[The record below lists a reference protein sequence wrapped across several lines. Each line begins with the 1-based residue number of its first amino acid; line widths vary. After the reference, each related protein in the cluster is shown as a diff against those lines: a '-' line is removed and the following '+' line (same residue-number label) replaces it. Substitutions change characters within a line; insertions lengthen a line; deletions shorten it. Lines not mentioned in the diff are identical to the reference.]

1 MTEPIPE
8 YKVSPIQILHKLY
21 QIHGTAMAKFPMVCK
36 EQCADCCTG
45 NVVATSI
52 EISYLLSK
60 LNSQEIAHLNTRI
73 KDGFPGKRYQPG
85 MTTNGFA
92 IQCMEE
98 NGPEPEEEEND
109 PSWGKCPLLEN
120 GRCSVYEA
128 RPFGC
133 RSMISELVCHDQGIA
148 QVPPLALTLNTI
160 FLQYIEHIDS
170 KGFSGNLSDMVLL
183 YLNQLDVCSNGG
195 AGALYLS
202 LENIENSDKTGGVIQ
217 NYKIP
222 ALMVPPEH
230 RRDVESIL
238 KEISALG

>member
-1 MTEPIPE
+1 MTRN
-8 YKVSPIQILHKLY
+8 KVNPIQILDKLY
-21 QIHGTAMAKFPMVCK
+21 QIHDTAMADFSVVCK
-36 EQCADCCTG
+36 EQCSDCCTC
-45 NVVATSI
+45 NVVATSL
-52 EISYLLSK
+52 ETAYLFSK
-60 LNSQEIAHLNTRI
+60 LEPQGGVDLGTRI
-73 KDGFPGKRYQPG
+73 NDRFPQRRYQPG

-92 IQCMEE
+92 IQCLEAD
-98 NGPEPEEEEND
+98 GAEPEEEEND
-109 PSWGKCPLLEN
+109 PSWGECPLLED

-133 RSMISELVCHDQGIA
+133 RSMMSQIACREQGIA
-148 QVPPLALTLNTI
+148 EVPPLALTVNTI

-170 KGFSGNLSDMVLL
+170 NGFSGNLSDMVSL
-183 YLNQLDVCSNGG
+183 YLNQLDTNGNRG
-195 AGALYLS
+195 AGSLYLS
-202 LENIENSDKTGGVIQ
+202 LENIEDSDKTGGIIQ